1 MLSLED
7 FWIGAMEDTQKSI
20 MACGREVSRAKAR
33 RLREL
38 TEKFKELHKHIE
50 VRIRGVGQ
58 ELLEIRNRI
67 SLLETMT
74 IIKAKVQMR
83 NFW

>member
-1 MLSLED
+1 MRFHHLAL
-7 FWIGAMEDTQKSI
+7 Q
-20 MACGREVSRAKAR
+20 R

-38 TEKFKELHKHIE
+38 TEKSKELHKHIE
-50 VRIRGVGQ
+50 ARIRGVGQ
-58 ELLEIRNRI
+58 ELLEIKNRI
-67 SLLETMT
+67 SLLETVT